1 MTLNKKTFM
10 TFDVPILLI
19 LWRRPEATRKLIKV
33 LKSIKP
39 RNLYIACDGAR
50 DGNSIEIQKVKKTRE
65 IVKKEINWNAD
76 LNTFFSEKNVGC
88 KYGVSNSINW
98 FFNNVEEGIILED
111 DCIPHIDFF
120 EFCEVLLEKYRND
133 KRIFCISG
141 ANQINQKIGNGS
153 YFFSRYNHC
162 WGWASWRRCWNEY
175 DVEMSRWPEFKKSEL
190 IQSSFFLK
198 KEQDFWIK
206 SFDKFYFYGFP
217 ESWDY
222 QWFFTALINGGMTI
236 IPNQNLIENIGF
248 GEDATHT
255 ISGKSPLKRMLNKK
269 FGSSGVLPIRHP
281 DFVIRSEFADKI
293 VEKLTFSGPEFLSI
307 LWIKRFLKRVNN
319 KLSKIINLIFKNPRT

>member
-1 MTLNKKTFM
+1 MSFN
-10 TFDVPILLI
+10 VPILLI
-19 LWRRPEATRKLIKV
+19 LWRRPEATKKLFKV
-33 LKSIKP
+33 LRILKP
-39 RNLYIACDGAR
+39 QNLYISCDGPR
-50 DGNSIEIQKVKKTRE
+50 DGNQIEFQKVRKTRE
-65 IVKKEINWNAD
+65 IVENEIDWEAKI
-76 LNTFFSEKNVGC
+76 NTFYSQKNVGC

-120 EFCEVLLEKYRND
+120 EFCEVLLKKYRND

-190 IQSSFFLK
+190 IQSNFFLK

-217 ESWDY
+217 DSWDY

-255 ISGKSPLKRMLNKK
+255 KSGKSPLKKIPNKES
-269 FGSSGVLPIRHP
+269 GSSGILPIEHP
-281 DFVIRSEFADKI
+281 SFIIRNEFADRI
-293 VEKLTFSGPEFLSI
+293 VERKSFSGPNFLSI
-307 LWIKRFLKRVNN
+307 LWIKRFFKKVNN
-319 KLSKIINLIFKNPRT
+319 KISNVVRIIFSRILKF

>member
-1 MTLNKKTFM
+1 M

-76 LNTFFSEKNVGC
+76 LNTFFSEKNFGC
-88 KYGVSNSINW
+88 KYGVSNAINW
-98 FFNNVEEGIILED
+98 FFENVEEGIILED

-120 EFCEVLLEKYRND
+120 EFCEVLLEKYRHD

-141 ANQINQKIGNGS
+141 ANQINQNIGDGS

-162 WGWASWRRCWNEY
+162 WGWASWRRCWIQY
-175 DVEMSRWPEFKKSEL
+175 DVEMSLWPKYKKSEL
-190 IQSSFFLK
+190 IKSNFFSK
-198 KEQDFWIK
+198 KEQNFWTK
-206 SFDKFYFYGFP
+206 TFDNFYFQGYP

-222 QWFFTALINGGMTI
+222 QWFFTSLIHGGMTA
-236 IPNQNLIENIGF
+236 IPNKNLIENIGF
-248 GEDATHT
+248 DEDATHT
-255 ISGKSPLKRMLNKK
+255 FIGDANNFIERSHRNNKIFPIIHPDYIVTNKK
-269 FGSSGVLPIRHP
+269 ADEIVDILEYSGGN
-281 DFVIRSEFADKI
+281 
-293 VEKLTFSGPEFLSI
+293 KLTKIFI
-307 LWIKRFLKRVNN
+307 IKKLKNL
-319 KLSKIINLIFKNPRT
+319 KLKLLNLIKIFID